1 MCGIAGWISFR
12 RDLRNE
18 QATVDAMTE
27 TMACRGPDD
36 RGTWVDGP
44 AALGHRR
51 LAIIDL
57 PGGRQPMSA
66 EGPEGGAVAMVY
78 SGEAYNF
85 AELREELTARGHRF
99 TTTSD
104 TEVVLRGYLEWGEAV
119 AERLNGMYAFAIWD
133 SREQK
138 LVMIRDR
145 MGIKPFYF
153 YPTDD
158 GVLFGSEPKAI
169 LANPLVP
176 RRVTLDGLREL
187 FAFVKTPG
195 HAIWDGMREVEPGT
209 VVTVGRGGIRT
220 HVYWSLRT
228 EPHTDDKETSI
239 ARVRELL
246 EDIVRRQLVSDVP
259 RCTLLSGGL
268 DSSAM
273 TALAARQLGEQGEKV
288 RSFAV
293 DFVGQTEHFVPDSLR
308 GTPDTPF
315 VHDVAELCG
324 TEHQDIVLDS
334 DQLAD
339 PEVRA
344 RVIRARDIPAG
355 LGDMDSSLYLLFKA
369 IRQHSTVALSGESA
383 DEVFGGYRQFFDE
396 EARRADTFPWLVR
409 FSTEFGDDG
418 NILTDQMAKSLD
430 LQGYVHDGYRRAV
443 AGVDRLDGESD
454 FEYRMRVI
462 SHLHLTRFVR
472 ILLDRKDR
480 ASMANGLE
488 VRVPFCDHRLVQY
501 VYNAPWSLKSFDGR
515 EKSLLREATAD
526 VLPRSVYDRVKSPYP
541 STQDPRYFVAL
552 QDNARDLLAR
562 PAHPVFDL
570 VSRTWLEDAV
580 RTDTPVSTQAARH
593 GLERALDLALW
604 MDLYSPTIGIP

>member
-1 MCGIAGWISFR
+1 MCGIAGWVSFQ

-18 QATVDAMTE
+18 QAAVDAMTE

-57 PGGRQPMSA
+57 PGGRQPMTVEA
-66 EGPEGGAVAMVY
+66 PGGGSVAMVY

-85 AELREELTARGHRF
+85 TELRKELAARGHRF
-99 TTTSD
+99 STTSD
-104 TEVVLRGYLEWGEAV
+104 TEVVLHGYLEWGEAV
-119 AERLNGMYAFAIWD
+119 ADRLNGMYAFAIWD

-145 MGIKPFYF
+145 MGIKPFYY

-169 LANPLVP
+169 LANPLAA
-176 RRVTLDGLREL
+176 RTVTLDGLREL

-195 HAIWDGMREVEPGT
+195 HAVWEGMREVEPGT
-209 VVTVGRGGIRT
+209 VVTVGRSGIRT
-220 HVYWSLRT
+220 HVYWKLET
-228 EPHTDDKETSI
+228 QQHADDKETSI
-239 ARVRELL
+239 AHVRTLL
-246 EDIVRRQLVSDVP
+246 DDIVRRQLVADVP

-273 TALAARQLGEQGEKV
+273 TAIAAQQLAAEGKTV

-293 DFVGQTEHFVPDSLR
+293 DFVGQTENFVADDLR

-315 VHDVAELCG
+315 VHAVAANSG

-339 PEVRA
+339 PEVRSK
-344 RVIRARDIPAG
+344 VIRARDIPAG
-355 LGDMDSSLYLLFKA
+355 LGDMDASLYLLFKA

-383 DEVFGGYRQFFDE
+383 DEVFGGYKQFFDE
-396 EARRADTFPWLVR
+396 DARKADTFPWLVR
-409 FSTEFGDDG
+409 YAQHFGDDG
-418 NILTDQMAKSLD
+418 NILSAAVTNSLD
-430 LQGYVHDGYRRAV
+430 LGGYIRDSYAKAV
-443 AGVDRLDGESD
+443 SGVQRLDGESD

-462 SHLHLTRFVR
+462 CYLHLTRFVR

-480 ASMANGLE
+480 ASMAVGLE
-488 VRVPFCDHRLVQY
+488 VRVPFCDHRLVEY
-501 VYNAPWSLKSFDGR
+501 VYNTPWALKSFDGR

-526 VLPRSVYDRVKSPYP
+526 VLPKSVYDRVKSPYP
-541 STQDPRYFVAL
+541 STQDPKYALAL
-552 QDNARDLLAR
+552 QDNAKDLLAK
-562 PAHPVFDL
+562 PSHPVFDL
-570 VSRTWLEDAV
+570 VDRAWLEQAV
-580 RTDTPVSTQAARH
+580 KVDTPQIHQASRH
-593 GLERALDLALW
+593 GLERTLDLALW
-604 MDLYSPTIGIP
+604 MDLYSPTITLA

>member
-1 MCGIAGWISFR
+1 MCGIAGWVSYG

-66 EGPEGGAVAMVY
+66 EAPAGGTVAMVY

-85 AELREELTARGHRF
+85 TELRKELAVRGHRF

-104 TEVVLRGYLEWGEAV
+104 TEVVLHGYLEWGEGV
-119 AERLNGMYAFAIWD
+119 ADRLNGMYAFAIWD
-133 SREQK
+133 SRERK
-138 LVMIRDR
+138 LVMVRDR
-145 MGIKPFYF
+145 MGIKPFYY

-176 RRVTLDGLREL
+176 RQVTLDGLREL

-209 VVTVGRGGIRT
+209 VVTVGPGGIRT

-228 EPHTDDKETSI
+228 KAHTDDKETSI

-246 EDIVRRQLVSDVP
+246 EDIVRRQLVADVP

-273 TALAARQLGEQGEKV
+273 TAIAARQLAGQGETV

-293 DFVGQTEHFVPDSLR
+293 DFVGQTENFVPDTLR
-308 GTPDTPF
+308 ATPDTPY
-315 VHDVAELCG
+315 VHDVAALCG

-339 PEVRA
+339 PEVRSK
-344 RVIRARDIPAG
+344 VVRARDIPAG

-383 DEVFGGYRQFFDE
+383 DEVFGGYQQFFDE

-409 FSTEFGDDG
+409 FTAAFGDDG
-418 NILTDQMAKSLD
+418 NILTEQLSKSLD
-430 LQGYVHDGYRRAV
+430 LEGYVHDGYRRAV
-443 AGVDRLDGESD
+443 AGIDRLDGESD

-480 ASMANGLE
+480 ASMAVGLE
-488 VRVPFCDHRLVQY
+488 VRVPFCDHRLVEY
-501 VYNAPWSLKSFDGR
+501 VYNAPWALKSFDGR

-526 VLPRSVYDRVKSPYP
+526 LLPRSVYDRVKSPYP
-541 STQDPRYFVAL
+541 STQDPKYFVAL
-552 QDNARDLLAR
+552 QENAKDLLAK
-562 PAHPVFDL
+562 PSHPVFDL

-604 MDLYSPTIGIP
+604 MDLYSPTIGVP